1 MPWRETA
8 QQREKYLIRDCGL
21 KFMIVF
27 LGLFMTNQV
36 NPELLTDADIL
47 GMSDADYMNDV
58 QLAFFKNR
66 LLKLEAE
73 MVENAKKT
81 TQAFQEQDTNYIADP
96 SDRATIEEEYAL
108 ELRTRDRERK
118 LLQKIRSALESIEN
132 GEYGFC
138 EDTGEPIG
146 LKRLLARPTASLSIE
161 AQERREKMQKHF
173 ADE

>member
-1 MPWRETA
+1 MP
-8 QQREKYLIRDCGL
+8 KLL
-21 KFMIVF
+21 
-27 LGLFMTNQV
+27 
-36 NPELLTDADIL
+36 NPELMTDADIL
-47 GMSDADYMNDV
+47 NMSEDDYMNEV

-66 LLKLEAE
+66 LLSLESE
-73 MVENAKKT
+73 MVDNAKKT

-132 GEYGFC
+132 GDYGFC

-173 ADE
+173 AEE

>member
-1 MPWRETA
+1 M
-8 QQREKYLIRDCGL
+8 
-21 KFMIVF
+21 
-27 LGLFMTNQV
+27 
-36 NPELLTDADIL
+36 TDADIL
-47 GMSDADYMNDV
+47 SMPEDDYMNDV
-58 QLAFFKNR
+58 QLAFFKIR
-66 LLKLEAE
+66 LLSLESE
-73 MVENAKKT
+73 MVDNAKKT

-132 GEYGFC
+132 GDYGFC

-146 LKRLLARPTASLSIE
+146 LKRLIARPTASLSIE

-173 ADE
+173 AEE